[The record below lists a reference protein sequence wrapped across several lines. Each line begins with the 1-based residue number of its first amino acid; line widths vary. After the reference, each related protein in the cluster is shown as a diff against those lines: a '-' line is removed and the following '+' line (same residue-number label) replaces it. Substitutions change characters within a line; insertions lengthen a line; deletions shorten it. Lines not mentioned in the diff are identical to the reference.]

1 MQVVCEATQNPSVA
15 VQVGAFECLVLIMGL
30 YYDKMALYM
39 EQALFGV
46 CITTPCFLVA
56 FCLAIWQ
63 LTVVGMK
70 HADER
75 VALQAI
81 EFWSTVCEEEVDLAL
96 EAQEVK
102 CLLPI
107 LVCRLT
113 EKFF

>member
-1 MQVVCEATQNPSVA
+1 
-15 VQVGAFECLVLIMGL
+15 
-30 YYDKMALYM
+30 
-39 EQALFGV
+39 
-46 CITTPCFLVA
+46 
-56 FCLAIWQ
+56 
-63 LTVVGMK
+63 MK

-107 LVCRLT
+107 LVRRLT
-113 EKFF
+113 EEYVGTRVWRCP